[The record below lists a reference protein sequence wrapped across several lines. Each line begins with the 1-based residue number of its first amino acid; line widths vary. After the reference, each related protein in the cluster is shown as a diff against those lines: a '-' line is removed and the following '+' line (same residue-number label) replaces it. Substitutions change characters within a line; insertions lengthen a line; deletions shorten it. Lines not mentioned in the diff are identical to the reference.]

1 MYDIGIIFA
10 MKEEFDELVKYLKIE
25 NTFNLYDLTFY
36 EGSINNINYTLVLS
50 GIGKVN
56 AARTTQ
62 ILIDNK
68 KLDYIF
74 NIGISGGI
82 DNSLNVMDIV
92 IGNKLVQHD
101 FDITAFNHDLGYI
114 PNIGIYLESDK
125 YLVNKAENINI
136 DNINIKTGTIATG
149 DIFCTDKNMASRIN
163 QQFNAL
169 CVEMEGAAIAQVC
182 KLSNIPYLII
192 RSISDVPNNN
202 NVITYDEFI
211 VKSSRNVAKFMYK
224 LLISIKDKS

>member
-125 YLVNKAENINI
+125 YLVNKAENINM

-163 QQFNAL
+163 QRFNAL

-211 VKSSRNVAKFMYK
+211 VKSSRNVAKFMYE

>member
-1 MYDIGIIFA
+1 MYDIVVIFA

-62 ILIDNK
+62 IFIDNK

-92 IGNKLVQHD
+92 IGNKLVKHD
-101 FDITAFNHDLGYI
+101 FDITAFNYDLGYI
-114 PNIGIYLESDK
+114 PNIEIYLESDK
-125 YLVNKAENINI
+125 YLVNKAE
-136 DNINIKTGTIATG
+136 NINIKTGTIATG

-211 VKSSRNVAKFMYK
+211 VKSSRNVAKFMYE

>member
-1 MYDIGIIFA
+1 MYDIGVIFA

-62 ILIDNK
+62 IFIDNK

-92 IGNKLVQHD
+92 IGNKLVKHD
-101 FDITAFNHDLGYI
+101 FDITAFNYDLGYI
-114 PNIGIYLESDK
+114 PNIEIYLESDK
-125 YLVNKAENINI
+125 YLVNKAE
-136 DNINIKTGTIATG
+136 NINIKTGTIATG

-211 VKSSRNVAKFMYK
+211 VKSSRNVAKFMYE